1 MALSTTIKTTGDG
14 SLILSDGTGTPL
26 TLAVRFSNGDVNV
39 GGLTNSLRDV
49 TTIVARQRTIGLR
62 KGAPVYPTVAF
73 SCFISDLGEATA
85 GTIFNW
91 EAKTAPFAAR
101 AKTHSIGDLDTYNVR
116 LTIEGTD
123 HGDAADQ
130 SIMLKDCH
138 GTWTFTEEDGGN
150 KAAFSGVIYG
160 DVVLTD
166 AGAQATTFTAPR

>member
-14 SLILSDGTGTPL
+14 SLVLSDGTATPL

-49 TTIVARQRTIGLR
+49 TTIVARMKTIGLR

-73 SCFISDLGEATA
+73 SCFISDLGEATS

-91 EAKTAPFAAR
+91 EAKTAPYASR
-101 AKTHSIGDLDTYNVR
+101 VKTHAIGDLDTYSIK

-130 SIMLKDCH
+130 TIMMKDCH
-138 GTWTFTEEDGGN
+138 GTFTYTEEDGGN

-166 AGAQATTFTAPR
+166 AGAAATTFTAPR

>member
-1 MALSTTIKTTGDG
+1 MSLSTTVKTTGDG

-49 TTIVARQRTIGLR
+49 TTIVARQKTIGLR
-62 KGAPVYPTVAF
+62 KGAPVYPTIAF
-73 SCFISDLGEATA
+73 SCYLTDLGEATS
-85 GTIFNW
+85 GTILNW
-91 EAKTAPFAAR
+91 EGKTSPYASR
-101 AKTHSIGDLDTYNVR
+101 IKTHSIGDLDTYNVK

-130 SIMLKDCH
+130 SINCKDVH

-166 AGAQATTFTAPR
+166 AGAQATTFSAPR

>member
-1 MALSTTIKTTGDG
+1 MALSTIIKTGADG
-14 SLILSDGTGTPL
+14 SILLSDGTGTPL
-26 TLAVRFSNGDVNV
+26 TLAVRFSNADINI
-39 GGLTNSLRDV
+39 GGLTNSLREV
-49 TTIVARQRTIGLR
+49 TTIQARMKTIGLR
-62 KGAPVYPTVAF
+62 KGAPVYPTIAF
-73 SCFISDLGEATA
+73 SCYLTDLGEATS

-91 EAKTAPFAAR
+91 EAKTAPYGSR
-101 AKTHSIGDLDTYNVR
+101 VKTHSIGDLDTYDVK

-130 SIMLKDCH
+130 SINCKDCH

-160 DVVLTD
+160 NVVFTD

>member
-14 SLILSDGTGTPL
+14 SIILSDGTGTPL
-26 TLAVRFSNGDVNV
+26 TLAVRFSNGDVNI
-39 GGLTNSLRDV
+39 GGLTNSLREV
-49 TTIVARQRTIGLR
+49 VTIVARMKTVGLR
-62 KGAPVYPTVAF
+62 KGAPVYPTIAF
-73 SCFISDLGEATA
+73 SCYLTDLGEATS
-85 GTIFNW
+85 GTILNW
-91 EAKTAPFAAR
+91 EAKTAPYASR
-101 AKTHSIGDLDTYNVR
+101 LKTHAIGDLDTYHIK

-130 SIMLKDCH
+130 NINCKDCH

>member
-14 SLILSDGTGTPL
+14 SLLLSDGTGTPL
-26 TLAVRFSNGDVNV
+26 TLAVRFSNGDVNI

-49 TTIVARQRTIGLR
+49 TTIVARQKTIGLR

-73 SCFISDLGEATA
+73 SCFLSDLGEATS

-91 EAKTAPFAAR
+91 EAKTTPYASR
-101 AKTHSIGDLDTYNVR
+101 VKTHSIGDLDTYDIK
-116 LTIEGTD
+116 LTIEGSD

-130 SIMLKDCH
+130 SINMKDCH

-160 DVVLTD
+160 NVVLTD
-166 AGAQATTFTAPR
+166 AGAIATTFTAPR

>member
-1 MALSTTIKTTGDG
+1 MALSTIIKTGADG
-14 SLILSDGTGTPL
+14 SILLSDGTGTPL
-26 TLAVRFSNGDVNV
+26 TLAVRFSNADINI
-39 GGLTNSLRDV
+39 GGLTNSLREV
-49 TTIVARQRTIGLR
+49 TTIQARMKTIGLR
-62 KGAPVYPTVAF
+62 KGAPVYPTIAF
-73 SCFISDLGEATA
+73 SCYLSDLGEATS

-91 EAKTAPFAAR
+91 EGKTAPYASR
-101 AKTHSIGDLDTYNVR
+101 VKTHSIGDLDTYDVK

-130 SIMLKDCH
+130 SINCKDVH

-160 DVVLTD
+160 NVVFTD